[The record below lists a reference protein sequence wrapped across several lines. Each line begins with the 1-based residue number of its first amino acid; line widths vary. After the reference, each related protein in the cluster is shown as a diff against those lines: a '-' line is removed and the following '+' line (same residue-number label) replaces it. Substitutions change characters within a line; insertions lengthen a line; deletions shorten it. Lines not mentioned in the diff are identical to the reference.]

1 MGTKPLEL
9 VATLGPFEDIR
20 SGEVPVGTSR
30 GSPLPWLLLFVLAV
44 GWGATFILASGRLS
58 DERLRNANAL
68 KANDELKARYE
79 KMKSEHEEAQ
89 KTNVSLDEKRQALEA
104 KRDELKAQ
112 LQTCTEELEQAK
124 KPPPRK
130 R

>member
-1 MGTKPLEL
+1 MAL
-9 VATLGPFEDIR
+9 FEDIR
-20 SGEVPVGTSR
+20 SGEQPVPRG

-68 KANDELKARYE
+68 KANDELKSRYE
-79 KMKSEHEEAQ
+79 KMKTEHDDLQ
-89 KTNVSLDEKRQALEA
+89 KANVALDEKRAGLES
-104 KRDELKAQ
+104 KRDELKSQ
-112 LQTCTEELEQAK
+112 LTTCTEDLEQAK

>member
-1 MGTKPLEL
+1 MGP
-9 VATLGPFEDIR
+9 
-20 SGEVPVGTSR
+20 R

-44 GWGATFILASGRLS
+44 GWGATFWLASGRLG

-79 KMKSEHEEAQ
+79 KLKGEHEELTKA
-89 KTNVSLDEKRQALEA
+89 NAALDEKRAALET

-112 LQTCTEELEQAK
+112 LTTCTEELEQAK
-124 KPPPRK
+124 KPPPR
-130 R
+130 RGR